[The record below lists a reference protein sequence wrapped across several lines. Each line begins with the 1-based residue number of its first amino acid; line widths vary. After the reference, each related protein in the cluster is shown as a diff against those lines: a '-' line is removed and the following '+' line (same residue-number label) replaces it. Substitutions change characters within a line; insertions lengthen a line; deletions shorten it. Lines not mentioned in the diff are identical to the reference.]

1 MTITGL
7 RILTSLMLH
16 IFELYLRKYA
26 LQPIKGKNLKALM
39 TCYTRIYIVYDFV

>member
-26 LQPIKGKNLKALM
+26 LQQIKGKQLKGVDDML
-39 TCYTRIYIVYDFV
+39 Y